1 MTFKPGNQHGLATRF
16 KPGICPNPAGRPA
29 KRPIRDA
36 IRKLL
41 NSVAKD
47 RDGNEI
53 EGLTNADVLALRAFD
68 GALSGTPEA
77 VHWAKFIRGT
87 TEGHLDSFD
96 PDEPEEKDEPKPV
109 TEETVIETTATVHEP
124 EPPRESLNAWLKR
137 ATPEHDWDA
146 PHLLLLQEKLEA
158 IDRGELKRLIV
169 SMPPRHGKSELLSIH
184 APVWFLERNP
194 KREIISASYAISLS
208 RKFSRKARK
217 LAEKVGLALNP
228 KVAQASEWETAEG
241 GRVYA
246 VGVKGGVAGHGADVL
261 IVDDP
266 IKDVKEASSAVVR
279 ENVWDWFTSEAITR
293 LSPDGAA
300 IVIMTRR
307 HEADLIGSLVE
318 GRDAE
323 TGETEDEDESVELP
337 ADDAKP
343 DVWEYI
349 RIPAISEGEGDPLGR
364 PEGEA
369 LWPTRWTLGRL
380 QKRLKAMGQ
389 WLFAALY
396 QQRPTPRSGGLFQK
410 EWFAKFLDKMPA
422 GDGIRFVRYWDKAS
436 KLDKDAD
443 FTAGVLMAVRE
454 DVFYVVDVIEKKVT
468 PKGRRDLQR
477 ACAETDPRGTVI
489 WIEHEGGSS
498 GSDAA
503 EEEAKALA
511 GYAVHWEHPTGPKWA
526 RAESFASQCE
536 AGNVWLVKAPWNRK
550 FIEQLTSF
558 PNGKHDDMV
567 DAASGACRK
576 LAAKKKLKVF

>member
-1 MTFKPGNQHGLATRF
+1 MRESNGQFKPGHEVGVLTRF
-16 KPGICPNPAGRPA
+16 TPGHANISPGRPKKKPLRNA
-29 KRPIRDA
+29 LRELLNSYSDRGVTRADEAALEIFEMAMSRTRDA
-36 IRKLL
+36 IEWMRLMRET
-41 NSVAKD
+41 V
-47 RDGNEI
+47 
-53 EGLTNADVLALRAFD
+53 EGKVDEVSD
-68 GALSGTPEA
+68 DDEEKP
-77 VHWAKFIRGT
+77 
-87 TEGHLDSFD
+87 
-96 PDEPEEKDEPKPV
+96 EPEI
-109 TEETVIETTATVHEP
+109 IETTATVHEP

-194 KREIISASYAISLS
+194 KREIITAGYAINLA
-208 RKFSRKARK
+208 RKFGRKARK
-217 LAEKVGLALNP
+217 LAEKIGLALNP
-228 KVAQASEWETAEG
+228 KVAQAAEWETAEG
-241 GRVYA
+241 GRVFA
-246 VGVKGGVAGHGADVL
+246 VGVGGGIAGHGADVF
-261 IVDDP
+261 IGDDL
-266 IKDVKEASSAVVR
+266 VKNIQEAMSPLKR
-279 ENVWDWFTSEAITR
+279 ETTWDWLISEALTR
-293 LSPDGAA
+293 LSPTGAA
-300 IVIMTRR
+300 IIIMTRR
-307 HEADLIGSLVE
+307 HEADIVGCLTE
-318 GRDAE
+318 GRDSE
-323 TGETEDEDESVELP
+323 GEEDEQEPGEVKVADE
-337 ADDAKP
+337 
-343 DVWEYI
+343 VWEYVKL
-349 RIPAISEGEGDPLGR
+349 PAISEGEGDPLGR

-369 LWPTRWTLGRL
+369 LWPTRWPIDAL
-380 QKRLKAMGQ
+380 KRIRKRGE

-410 EWFAKFLDKMPA
+410 EWLSKFLDKMPA

-436 KLDKDAD
+436 SLDKDAD

-498 GSDAA
+498 GADAA

-526 RAESFASQCE
+526 RAESLASQCE

>member
-1 MTFKPGNQHGLATRF
+1 MPPFQKGNQVGVRF
-16 KPGICPNPAGRPA
+16 KPGVCPNPAGRP
-29 KRPIRDA
+29 KIKPFRDA
-36 IRKLL
+36 ARRFMFK
-41 NSVAKD
+41 AAE
-47 RDGNEI
+47 G
-53 EGLTNADVLALRAFD
+53 GLTKAEQAVEEMFD
-68 GALSGTPEA
+68 MAMARLPRESIEWMRLL
-77 VHWAKFIRGT
+77 V
-87 TEGHLDSFD
+87 
-96 PDEPEEKDEPKPV
+96 
-109 TEETVIETTATVHEP
+109 ETTDGKATEKEEPDDDETKGQHELQH
-124 EPPRESLNAWLKR
+124 ESLNAWLKR

-158 IDRGELKRLIV
+158 IERGELKRLIV
-169 SMPPRHGKSELLSIH
+169 SMPPRHGKSELLSVH
-184 APVWFLERNP
+184 APVWFLSRNP
-194 KREIISASYAISLS
+194 KREIIPASYAISLS

-246 VGVKGGVAGHGADVL
+246 VGVGGGIAGHGADIL

-266 IKDVKEASSAVVR
+266 VKNVQEASSPLIR
-279 ENVWDWFTSEAITR
+279 EKTWDWFISEAMTR
-293 LSPDGAA
+293 LSPTGAA

-323 TGETEDEDESVELP
+323 SGEAVEEDDEPEVEI
-337 ADDAKP
+337 DDDK
-343 DVWEYI
+343 WEYV

-364 PEGEA
+364 PEGEPLWKRWPIEA
-369 LWPTRWTLGRL
+369 LQRIRRRGE
-380 QKRLKAMGQ
+380 

-410 EWFAKFLDKMPA
+410 EWLSRFVEVAPA
-422 GDGIRFVRYWDKAS
+422 GGDVRFVRYWDKAS
-436 KLDKDAD
+436 SLDKDAD
-443 FTAGVLMAVRE
+443 FTAGVLMAIRN
-454 DVFYVVDVIEKKVT
+454 DVFTVCDVIEKKVT

-477 ACAETDPRGTVI
+477 ACAETDPPGTVI

-498 GSDAA
+498 GADAA

-511 GYAVHWEHPTGPKWA
+511 GYPVHWEHPTGPKWS

-536 AGNVWLVKAPWNRK
+536 GGNVFTVKAPWNRK
-550 FIEQLTSF
+550 FIEQLCSF

-576 LAAKKKLKVF
+576 LSAKRRVRML

>member
-1 MTFKPGNQHGLATRF
+1 MATRF
-16 KPGICPNPAGRPA
+16 KQGVCPNPAGRPA

-36 IRKLL
+36 IRKLM
-41 NSVAKD
+41 NSVAMD

-53 EGLTNADVLALRAFD
+53 EGMTNADVLALRAFD

-87 TEGHLDSFD
+87 IEGHLDSFD
-96 PDEPEEKDEPKPV
+96 PDEKPEDEKPK
-109 TEETVIETTATVHEP
+109 TADGETVIETTATVHEP
-124 EPPRESLNAWLKR
+124 EPEPRESLNAWLKR

-146 PHLLLLQEKLEA
+146 PHLLLLQDKLEA
-158 IDRGELKRLIV
+158 IERGELKRLIV

-194 KREIISASYAISLS
+194 RREIISAGYAISLA

-246 VGVKGGVAGHGADVL
+246 VGVGGGIAGHGADIL
-261 IVDDP
+261 IIDDP
-266 IKDVKEASSAVVR
+266 VKNVQEASSPLIR
-279 ENVWDWFTSEAITR
+279 EKIWDWFVSEAMTR
-293 LSPDGAA
+293 LSPTGAA

-323 TGETEDEDESVELP
+323 TGESEAEGDEPEAVEIEDE
-337 ADDAKP
+337 K
-343 DVWEYI
+343 WEYV

-369 LWPTRWTLGRL
+369 LWKRWPIEALRKIK
-380 QKRLKAMGQ
+380 KRGE

-410 EWFAKFLDKMPA
+410 EWLSKFIASMPS
-422 GDGIRFVRYWDKAS
+422 GDGIRYVRYWDKAS
-436 KLDKDAD
+436 SLDKDAD
-443 FTAGVLMAVRE
+443 FTAGVLMAVR
-454 DVFYVVDVIEKKVT
+454 DGIYYVVDVIEKKVT

-477 ACAETDPRGTVI
+477 ACAETDPKGTVI

-503 EEEAKALA
+503 EEEAKSLA

-526 RAESFASQCE
+526 RAESLASQAE
-536 AGNVWLVKAPWNRK
+536 AGNLVLVKGAWNRK
-550 FIEQLTSF
+550 FIEQLCSF
-558 PNGKHDDMV
+558 PNAKHDDMV

-576 LAAKKKLKVF
+576 LAARKKMKVF

>member
-1 MTFKPGNQHGLATRF
+1 MGFQKGHQYGVRFQPGNCAS
-16 KPGICPNPAGRPA
+16 PGRP
-29 KRPIRDA
+29 KIKPFRDA
-36 IRKLL
+36 ARRFMLK
-41 NSVAKD
+41 AA
-47 RDGNEI
+47 E
-53 EGLTNADVLALRAFD
+53 
-68 GALSGTPEA
+68 SGRTKAEEA
-77 VHWAKFIRGT
+77 VEEMFDMAMARLPKESIEWMRLLVET
-87 TEGHLDSFD
+87 TDGKATE
-96 PDEPEEKDEPKPV
+96 PDEPDDDRPA
-109 TEETVIETTATVHEP
+109 TTTAPSNEP
-124 EPPRESLNAWLKR
+124 LNAWLKR

-158 IDRGELKRLIV
+158 IERGELKRLLV

-194 KREIISASYAISLS
+194 KREVIAAGYAISLA

-217 LAEKVGLALNP
+217 LAEKIGLALNP

-246 VGVKGGVAGHGADVL
+246 VGVGGGIAGHGADIL

-266 IKDVKEASSAVVR
+266 VKNVQEASSPLIR
-279 ENVWDWFTSEAITR
+279 EKIWDWFISEAMTR
-293 LSPDGAA
+293 LSPTGAA

-323 TGETEDEDESVELP
+323 SGEVADEGDDEPKIEDEH
-337 ADDAKP
+337 
-343 DVWEYI
+343 WEYV
-349 RIPAISEGEGDPLGR
+349 RIPAISEGEGDPLNR
-364 PEGEA
+364 PEGAALWTRWPIEA
-369 LWPTRWTLGRL
+369 LNRIR
-380 QKRLKAMGQ
+380 KRGE

-410 EWFAKFLDKMPA
+410 EWFSKFVDAAPA
-422 GDGIRFVRYWDKAS
+422 GGDVRFVRYWDKAS
-436 KLDKDAD
+436 SLDKDAD
-443 FTAGVLMAVRE
+443 FTAGVLMAVRD
-454 DVFYVVDVIEKKVT
+454 DVFTVCDVVEKKVT

-477 ACAETDPRGTVI
+477 ACAETDPPGTVI

-498 GSDAA
+498 GADAA

-511 GYAVHWEHPTGPKWA
+511 GYPVHWEHPTGPKWS

-536 AGNVWLVKAPWNRK
+536 GGNVFLVKAPWNRK
-550 FIEQLTSF
+550 FIEQLCSF

-576 LAAKKKLKVF
+576 LSAKKRVRML

>member
-1 MTFKPGNQHGLATRF
+1 MPPFQKGHQFGVRFQPGV
-16 KPGICPNPAGRPA
+16 CPNPKGRPKTKDFRREA
-29 KRPIRDA
+29 KA
-36 IRKLL
+36 IMNAAVEGGFTRIQ
-41 NSVAKD
+41 SVILKVYENFMDEKPAHSA
-47 RDGNEI
+47 E
-53 EGLTNADVLALRAFD
+53 
-68 GALSGTPEA
+68 
-77 VHWAKFIRGT
+77 WAKMMAEWTDGKAN
-87 TEGHLDSFD
+87 E
-96 PDEPEEKDEPKPV
+96 PDETDC
-109 TEETVIETTATVHEP
+109 EETPAAQSAEP
-124 EPPRESLNAWLKR
+124 LNAWLKR

-169 SMPPRHGKSELLSIH
+169 SMPPRHGKSELLSVH

-194 KREIISASYAISLS
+194 KREIIPASYAISLS

-246 VGVKGGVAGHGADVL
+246 VGVGGGIAGHGADIL

-266 IKDVKEASSAVVR
+266 VKNVQEASSPLIR
-279 ENVWDWFTSEAITR
+279 EKTWDWFISEAMTR
-293 LSPDGAA
+293 LSPTGAA

-307 HEADLIGSLVE
+307 HEADLIGSLVD

-323 TGETEDEDESVELP
+323 SGEVEDDDLETVVSKTGDER
-337 ADDAKP
+337 
-343 DVWEYI
+343 WEYI
-349 RIPAISEGEGDPLGR
+349 RIPAISEGAGDPLDR
-364 PEGEA
+364 PEGAA
-369 LWPTRWTLGRL
+369 LWPTRWPIEAL
-380 QKRLKAMGQ
+380 QAIRKRGE

-396 QQRPTPRSGGLFQK
+396 QQRPTPRSGGLFHK
-410 EWFAKFLDKMPA
+410 EWLSKFIDKMPA
-422 GDGIRFVRYWDKAS
+422 GEGIQYVRYWDKAS
-436 KLDKDAD
+436 SLSKDAD
-443 FTAGVLMAVRE
+443 FTAGVLMAVR
-454 DVFYVVDVIEKKVT
+454 DGVLYVVDVIEKKVT

-477 ACAETDPRGTVI
+477 ACAETDPKGTVI

-498 GSDAA
+498 GADAA

-511 GYAVHWEHPTGPKWA
+511 GYPVHWEHPTGPKWV

-536 AGNVWLVKAPWNRK
+536 AGNVVIVKAAWNRK